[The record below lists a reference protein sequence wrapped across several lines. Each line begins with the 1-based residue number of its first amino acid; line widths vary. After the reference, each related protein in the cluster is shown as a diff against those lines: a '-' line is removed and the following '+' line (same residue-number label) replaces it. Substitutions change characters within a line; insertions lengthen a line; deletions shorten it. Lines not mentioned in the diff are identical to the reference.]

1 MPYVKPNA
9 LTPGTNAVAADLDEN
24 YEDARRYINR
34 DIVKADLAE
43 DSVDFPEIVR
53 GEYSQVTG
61 LHQFTFGHSWG
72 KFRDRKLRNINPLCG
87 RAKNETQDVQ
97 ANQSNAQV
105 ITGET
110 HIVVMWQTVPDTA
123 IQIDLEQAALVTYR
137 AWIEV
142 QIPENYSEQVHPSTG
157 TVARHRWTSF
167 TALRDPTISVAE
179 DPVPLELISLGRH
192 FDETYFSSTGG
203 TTSSWAGPI
212 AQDPMRDTAAGDGF
226 AANIPPMYYR
236 RMYCI
241 TKTFELNAGLHN
253 FGLLV
258 DAHHDNGMFWTHNV
272 VVEVEYV

>member
-1 MPYVKPNA
+1 MPYVKSNA
-9 LTPGTNAVAADLDEN
+9 LTPGTNAVADDLDEN

-61 LHQFTFGHSWG
+61 LHQFTLGHSWG

-87 RAKNETQDVQ
+87 RVKNEAQDVQ
-97 ANQSNAQV
+97 EDQSNAQV
-105 ITGET
+105 ITGEN
-110 HIVVMWQTVPDTA
+110 HIITMWQTVPDTA

-142 QIPENYSEQVHPSTG
+142 QIPENYSEQPHPPND
-157 TVARHRWTSF
+157 VAQHRWTSF
-167 TALRDPTISVAE
+167 TALRDATKSVAE
-179 DPVPLELISLGRH
+179 DPVPLEDISLGRH
-192 FDETYFSSTGG
+192 FDETVYSSLGG
-203 TTSSWAGPI
+203 TVSSWGGPI
-212 AQDPMRDTAAGDGF
+212 AQDPMRDTTAGNGF
-226 AANIPPMYYR
+226 AANISAIYYR